1 MTAPATR
8 SQTPASDALDWSVS
22 LAERTRL
29 LQPSAIRAM
38 ARHAN
43 EPGVISFAAGAPN
56 PQVFPHEAITACISK
71 LLADPTTRTQALQYG
86 TSEGYPPL
94 RAFIAGLIGD
104 ADAPVEPE
112 DILIT
117 SGSQQAL
124 ELTAKVL
131 IDKGDRIVTTSPTYV
146 GALQAFNLFE
156 PTMVGVPLDGDT
168 IDLERLEAEFEKG
181 AKFFYVMPD
190 HGNPNGSSLARDQ
203 RRPIVELARRY
214 AIPVVEDQ
222 AYDQLQLIGEKMPTL
237 LHIDRASASG
247 DPIVIY
253 LGTFSKSLT
262 PGFRVG
268 WIAAPEAVRAKLV
281 PLKQASD
288 LNSSTLSQMVVD
300 GVARE
305 IFESHAPVLQA
316 FYRRQR
322 DAMVAAL
329 DRHMPPSVT
338 ATRPNGGMFV
348 WLTLPDGM
356 SADDLLK
363 TAFADEKVIFVPG
376 ASFHPDGGGTNTL
389 RLSFS
394 MPDPDRIDEGVARLA
409 RAIAKM
415 AAS

>member
-1 MTAPATR
+1 M
-8 SQTPASDALDWSVS
+8 
-22 LAERTRL
+22 
-29 LQPSAIRAM
+29 
-38 ARHAN
+38 
-43 EPGVISFAAGAPN
+43 ISFAAGAPN
-56 PQVFPHEAITACISK
+56 PQVFPHEAITAYIAK
-71 LLADPTTRTQALQYG
+71 LFADPALRTQALQYG

-104 ADAPVEPE
+104 ADAPVDAE

-131 IDKGDRIVTTSPTYV
+131 VDKGDRVITTSPTYV

-156 PTMVGVPLDGDT
+156 PTLVGVPLDGDR
-168 IDLERLEAEFEKG
+168 IDLERLEAEFAKG
-181 AKFFYVMPD
+181 AEGGKRAKFFYVMPD
-190 HGNPNGSSLARDQ
+190 HGNPNGSSIALDQ
-203 RRPIVELARRY
+203 RRPIVDLARRY
-214 AIPVVEDQ
+214 AIPIVEDQ
-222 AYDQLQLIGEKMPTL
+222 AYDQLQLTGETLPTL
-237 LHIDRASASG
+237 LRIDRETGAG

-268 WIAAPEAVRAKLV
+268 WIAAPPAVRAKLV

-305 IFESHAPVLQA
+305 VLESHAPVLQA

-322 DAMVAAL
+322 DAMVEAL

-363 TAFADEKVIFVPG
+363 AAFADEKVIFVPG

-394 MPDPDRIDEGVARLA
+394 MPDPAKIDEGIQRLA

-415 AAS
+415 EAS